1 LDVQSGVQGV
11 DVLRAEELACDK
23 VSCGFVIWLD
33 FLGLVWGKIR
43 KNIKKNYREI

>member
-11 DVLRAEELACDK
+11 DVLRAEELARDK

-33 FLGLVWGKIR
+33 LKIGFGLGEDEKEYQQTL
-43 KNIKKNYREI
+43 